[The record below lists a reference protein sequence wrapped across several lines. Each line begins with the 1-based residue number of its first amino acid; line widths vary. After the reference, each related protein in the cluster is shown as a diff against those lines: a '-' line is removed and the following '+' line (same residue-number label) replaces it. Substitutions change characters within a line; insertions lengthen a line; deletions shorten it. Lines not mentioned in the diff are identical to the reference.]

1 MAATIEVKFFNS
13 FWIKKVVPQAA
24 APTIDTDTSTGSFDS
39 ANVSGYWPG
48 LPWNPKGINGAGYTV
63 IYPPFPWYNAPS
75 YDYSTPNVKEAITLR
90 SYNSTNYVFPAHWYL
105 EESSHKGGFNN
116 NRCSLGVRAYT
127 ILENPEGI
135 VRSQSLIHSGVLN
148 TRTGYNET
156 NVFSVAENIE
166 KDMDAI
172 NGSIQKLYTED
183 TNLTVLQEAKVN
195 KLLIN
200 KNVLYSGTQ
209 GSAETGVISFF
220 GQASA
225 YAGEYGISKNP
236 ESFAIYG
243 YRKYFT
249 DRDRGVVCRLSI
261 DGITEISDYG
271 MTDYFRDNLANISN
285 NLKSSINTTS
295 TTWANSAS
303 SSSYYKLTI
312 PDFTCYNSIPIGS
325 QIEFGEATGLY
336 QRHLK
341 FITNIEFDSGTNV
354 ATITLSSSFIG
365 NTLSPEVP
373 ILITKY
379 SKDRIPGGWD
389 IYNKNYTL
397 SLQYLPTTIYDAS
410 TCSTTEG
417 VYNTLNFDETVK
429 GWVSFYAYKPLFLD
443 SIKNYFYT
451 FKKSNIYQHY
461 VGDPTVANNYGK
473 FYGATTPA
481 TSSIEFI
488 FNPNPNVSKN
498 FKTISYEGSNGWE
511 MESAYSDYQEF
522 DRTNPNVLSPSSSFI
537 YGQNYRDSALKVNS
551 VDEGIYIDS
560 FGYPANAGFTIK
572 ENRYVADLISDN
584 VNPRPSEVI
593 YPLAVYP
600 NLTTA
605 QQSASDGMLTGIKG
619 YVANV
624 KLKLDT
630 TTQPGGRKELF
641 TVASNFVVSST

>member
-1 MAATIEVKFFNS
+1 MATTIEVKFFNS
-13 FWIKKVVPQAA
+13 FWLKKVVPLGAKQTPDA
-24 APTIDTDTSTGSFDS
+24 TGSFE
-39 ANVSGYWPG
+39 AYNVSGYWPG
-48 LPWNPKGINGAGYTV
+48 LPWQPSGINGEGFAKT
-63 IYPPFPWYNAPS
+63 YPAFPWYNAPS
-75 YDYSTPNVKEAITLR
+75 FDYATPAIKQAIRLNPQFANNPY
-90 SYNSTNYVFPAHWYL
+90 SPHWYL

-127 ILENPEGI
+127 ILDNPNGI
-135 VRSQSLIHSGVLN
+135 IRKQTLIHSGVLN

-225 YAGEYGISKNP
+225 YAGEYGISQNP
-236 ESFAIYG
+236 ESFAIFG
-243 YRKYFT
+243 YRKYFS

-271 MTDYFRDNLANISN
+271 MTDYFRDNLASISS

-295 TTWANSAS
+295 TTWANSS
-303 SSSYYKLTI
+303 STSNYYQITI
-312 PDFTCYNSIPIGS
+312 PDFTCYDSIPIGS
-325 QIEFGEATGLY
+325 QIEFGQDTGGY
-336 QRHLK
+336 QRHLR
-341 FITNIEFDSGTNV
+341 FITNIEFDSSTNI
-354 ATITLSSSFIG
+354 ATISLNTSFVG
-365 NTLSPEVP
+365 NTLSPTVP
-373 ILITKY
+373 VTITKY
-379 SKDRIPGGWD
+379 DKDRVAGGWD
-389 IYNKNYTL
+389 IYNKNYTT
-397 SLQYLPTTIYDAS
+397 SIQYLPTTIYDNN
-410 TCSTTEG
+410 CSTTEG
-417 VYNTLNFDETVK
+417 LYNTLNFDETVK
-429 GWVSFYAYKPLFLD
+429 GWVSFYSYKPLFID
-443 SIKNYFYT
+443 SIKNFFYT
-451 FKKSNIYQHY
+451 FKKSNLYQHY
-461 VGDPTVANNYGK
+461 VGEPTAALNYGK

-481 TSSIEFI
+481 ASSIEFI

-522 DRTNPNVLSPSSSFI
+522 DRTNPNVLSPSSSFV
-537 YGQNYRDSALKVNS
+537 YGQNYRDSALKVLS

-560 FGYPANAGFTIK
+560 FGYPANSGFTIK
-572 ENRYVADLISDN
+572 ENRYVADLINDN

-600 NLTTA
+600 NLTSA
-605 QQSASDGMLTGIKG
+605 QQSDSDGMLTGIKG
-619 YVANV
+619 YVTNV

-641 TVASNFVVSST
+641 SVASNFVVSST